1 MFSSPCADRHGD
13 FPVCRLDDLKLEMKI
28 KKFVL
33 KEKLSKKAR
42 KLLDAQKRVLWDAPP
57 VSRIVP
63 NKKKDHLQKMRS
75 EQHDLGE

>member
-1 MFSSPCADRHGD
+1 M
-13 FPVCRLDDLKLEMKI
+13 

-42 KLLDAQKRVLWDAPP
+42 KLLNAQKRVLWDAPP

-63 NKKKDHLQKMRS
+63 NKKKDHLQKLRPG
-75 EQHDLGE
+75 QHDLGE